1 MESCM
6 EGFVV
11 LSDRVGMSLLAFE
24 PWDGVW

>member
-11 LSDRVGMSLLAFE
+11 LSDRVGMDLLAFE
-24 PWDGVW
+24 PWDVVW